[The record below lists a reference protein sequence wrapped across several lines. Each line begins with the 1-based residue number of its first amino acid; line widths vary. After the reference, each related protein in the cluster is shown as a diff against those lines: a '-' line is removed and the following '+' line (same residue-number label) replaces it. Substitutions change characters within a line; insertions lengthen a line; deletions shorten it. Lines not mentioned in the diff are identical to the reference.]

1 MWDREQTI
9 LEYSQ
14 NFEKPYSYEDIN
26 DMAVNRD
33 RQRKRSGNKLSKHLL
48 LLYQRHEKRHMKTYG
63 INEFLLWD

>member
-33 RQRKRSGNKLSKHLL
+33 RQRKRSGN
-48 LLYQRHEKRHMKTYG
+48 YQSIYCCYINAMKNDT
-63 INEFLLWD
+63 